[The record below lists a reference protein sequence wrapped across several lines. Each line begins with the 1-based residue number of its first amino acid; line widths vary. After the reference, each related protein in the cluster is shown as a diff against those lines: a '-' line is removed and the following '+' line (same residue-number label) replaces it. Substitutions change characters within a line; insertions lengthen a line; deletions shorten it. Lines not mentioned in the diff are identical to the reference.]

1 MPQASIIVPV
11 YKVEPYIRRCLD
23 SILSQTFTDWE
34 CILVD
39 DGSPDKCG
47 VICDEYA
54 AKDSRFKVIHQ
65 ENQGAVAARTNALS
79 VATGEYFIFVD
90 ADDYIAPQMLEK
102 MHEVVDSSAAD
113 MVVCDVA
120 VVLPEN
126 EVKMCSLPKPQNGE
140 DALRSLL
147 SCRLPGWLCN
157 KLIKRAFW
165 DKCDVQVDMQCS
177 AMEDVYISVQLYA
190 NSPHIAHVDFVG
202 YYYNR
207 CNENSITAGF
217 AHIVQCIPNMIHTAD
232 YLIARE
238 LFCKYEQDFY
248 IWAMKSK
255 MGLLRTNGMRA
266 ARELFPKAHRDI
278 NAYTDLQGIKKIAFW
293 FVFNAGFI
301 GELLFKILSFR
312 FSNFKRHE

>member
-1 MPQASIIVPV
+1 MPQISIIVPV

-23 SILSQTFTDWE
+23 SILAQTFTDWE

-39 DGSPDKCG
+39 DGSPDNSG

-65 ENQGAVAARTNALS
+65 ENQGAVAARMNALA
-79 VATGEYFIFVD
+79 VVTGEYFIFVD
-90 ADDYIAPQMLEK
+90 ADDYIASQMLEK
-102 MHEVVDSSAAD
+102 MHEVAVSLSGD

-165 DKCDVQVDMQCS
+165 DECDVQVDRQCS

-190 NSPHIAHVDFVG
+190 NNPHIAHVDFVG

-207 CNENSITAGF
+207 CNEHAMTSGSNHVEQS
-217 AHIVQCIPNMIHTAD
+217 IPNMIHAAD
-232 YLIARE
+232 YLKDRG
-238 LFCKYEQDFY
+238 LSCLYEQDFHV
-248 IWAMKSK
+248 WAMKVK
-255 MGLLRTNGMRA
+255 MCLLRIRGIKIARA
-266 ARELFPKAHRDI
+266 LFPKAHQRLSVYPDCSCMKKL
-278 NAYTDLQGIKKIAFW
+278 AYWFAFNGGLLGGIIYYIWMNVSCKIK
-293 FVFNAGFI
+293 V
-301 GELLFKILSFR
+301 K
-312 FSNFKRHE
+312 